1 MPLRELNDNV
11 ARLTIRLN
19 SGRNHQAC
27 GYGDPRRRSRGVW
40 RFLRAPAVRAATFCG
55 CTAGVPQPI
64 SLACCS
70 SLRCQ
75 VRRLWEA
82 LGWIPK
88 RSLPK
93 LQLRHSPS
101 TAEGHTWE
109 MQRLQSS
116 ACASYQP
123 GSANIGFCIL
133 LATPRRDFR
142 SAHKPLSASLGVGEN
157 SCASVGRRI

>member
-27 GYGDPRRRSRGVW
+27 GYGDPQRRSRSVW

-64 SLACCS
+64 SLARCS

-101 TAEGHTWE
+101 RRKGTPGRCNACKAARALLTSQARQISVSAFCSPHRVAISDGHI
-109 MQRLQSS
+109 SH
-116 ACASYQP
+116 CQP
-123 GSANIGFCIL
+123 VSG
-133 LATPRRDFR
+133 
-142 SAHKPLSASLGVGEN
+142 
-157 SCASVGRRI
+157 